1 MFIYGVAVYAVFF
14 ASFVYAIGLVGNFA
28 VPKSI
33 DSGIGGATFEAIV
46 IDSLLIGLF
55 PVQHSISAAFATDAD
70 AGAVE
75 DVRSHARGRHGID
88 AWRHAAYRPSSC
100 WASRH
105 GL

>member
-1 MFIYGVAVYAVFF
+1 VVSAIICSAGMAGEDERSNGGSEDAAFPSQPLSVKLGESTSAVR
-14 ASFVYAIGLVGNFA
+14 S
-28 VPKSI
+28 KS
-33 DSGIGGATFEAIV
+33 G
-46 IDSLLIGLF
+46 
-55 PVQHSISAAFATDAD
+55 SAAFATDAD